1 MLFCLLQ
8 TANVPICVCVDH
20 LLGLERAS
28 AGLDGAG
35 KCKIQAPMSI
45 KKLRKNEEEE
55 EEEEE
60 EKRVERGERI
70 DTCTAPYVNVKN
82 NNNKS
87 NKKQIWRSQV
97 VVVELILP
105 GLAWPGC
112 GRLE

>member
-45 KKLRKNEEEE
+45 KKLRKNEED
-55 EEEEE
+55 EEEE